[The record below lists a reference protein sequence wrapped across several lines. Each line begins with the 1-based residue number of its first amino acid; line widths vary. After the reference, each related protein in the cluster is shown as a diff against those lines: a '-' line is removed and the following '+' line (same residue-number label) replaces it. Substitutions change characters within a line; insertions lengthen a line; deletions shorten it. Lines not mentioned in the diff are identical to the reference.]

1 MPSRAGV
8 GVVAAALVGWSLVTG
23 RIPARWHPVPHV
35 LFGTAVWASTR
46 APLGFRPPALGRGVR
61 WGAAAAAPVLA
72 GVAVGT
78 AIPPVRAGMAAQT
91 LPGPVSHWM
100 LVRIPLGTVWSE
112 EAAYRA
118 GLGTVAA
125 RAFGPRVGRLIA
137 AAVFGL
143 SHVPDARAT
152 GQPVTLTV
160 LATGA
165 AGWVFD
171 WLYTESGSLAAPILA
186 HLAVNEAGAAAA
198 LAVQRRRCG
207 RGRPADAAR
216 SSGRRSRS

>member
-1 MPSRAGV
+1 MRTRAGV
-8 GVVAAALVGWSLVTG
+8 GILAAVLVGWSAVTG
-23 RIPARWHPVPHV
+23 RIPARWHPVPHLV
-35 LFGTAVWASTR
+35 FGTAVWALRR
-46 APLGFRPPALGRGVR
+46 APLGFRPPALWRGMR

-78 AIPPVRAGMAAQT
+78 GIPPVRAGMAAQT
-91 LPGPVSHWM
+91 LPTPVSHWM

-118 GLGTVAA
+118 GLGPVAA
-125 RAFGPRVGRLIA
+125 RAFGPKVGRLIA
-137 AAVFGL
+137 AAAFGV

-152 GQPVTLTV
+152 GQPVILTV

-165 AGWVFD
+165 AGWVLD

-207 RGRPADAAR
+207 RGRPTDVKMI
-216 SSGRRSRS
+216 RRP